1 MIRYLTYNLDKT
13 KFAKKEVGNRTVTI
27 NNEESQK
34 AGAPSKVGTSGSTTR
49 AVVSRVGVSV
59 SIIGIAVSSV
69 ELSDPLA
76 RSDV

>member
-34 AGAPSKVGTSGSTTR
+34 AGAPSKVGAFGSTTE
-49 AVVSRVGVSV
+49 AVV
-59 SIIGIAVSSV
+59 
-69 ELSDPLA
+69 
-76 RSDV
+76 